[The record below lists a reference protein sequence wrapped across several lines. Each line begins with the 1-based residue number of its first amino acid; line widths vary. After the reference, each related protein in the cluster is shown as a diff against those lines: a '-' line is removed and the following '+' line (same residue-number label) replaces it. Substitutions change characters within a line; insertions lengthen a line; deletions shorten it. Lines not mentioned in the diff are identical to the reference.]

1 MSTTHTSYLAPHTPR
16 LIAIFTPMKNLFV
29 IATGSAGK
37 IRDFAH
43 ILGTDHYEF
52 KTLKDIGFDEEIVED
67 GNSFAENAII
77 KSSVTARWL
86 AKRGMEATVLADDS
100 GLEVFALNGE
110 PGIYSARY
118 SGMHGADLDN
128 NNLLMKNLE
137 GIEDRKAR
145 YFCALSYQTVTKRDA
160 TTDVP
165 ANGTVVGDFIVSE
178 PKIFEGECRGEIN
191 HAPVGD
197 MGFGYDPLFVPDG
210 ETRTFAQMELEEKKA
225 ISHRGNAIRALKK
238 ALGK

>member
-1 MSTTHTSYLAPHTPR
+1 
-16 LIAIFTPMKNLFV
+16 MKHLFV
-29 IATGSAGK
+29 IATASAGK

-77 KSSVTARWL
+77 KSNTTARWL
-86 AKRGMEATVLADDS
+86 AKRGIEATVLADDS

-118 SGMHGADLDN
+118 CGVHGADEDN
-128 NNLLMKNLE
+128 NTLLLKNLA

-145 YFCALSYQTVTKRDA
+145 YFCALSYQTVAPNASGKL
-160 TTDVP
+160 V
-165 ANGTVVGDFIVSE
+165 VSE
-178 PKIFEGECRGEIN
+178 PQIFEGECRGQIN
-191 HAPVGD
+191 YAPVGD

>member
-1 MSTTHTSYLAPHTPR
+1 
-16 LIAIFTPMKNLFV
+16 MKHLFV
-29 IATGSAGK
+29 IATASAGK

-77 KSSVTARWL
+77 KSNTTALWL
-86 AKRGMEATVLADDS
+86 AKRGIEATVLADDS
-100 GLEVFALNGE
+100 GLEVFALSGA

-118 SGMHGADLDN
+118 SGVHGADEDN
-128 NNLLMKNLE
+128 NTLLLKNLA

-145 YFCALSYQTVTKRDA
+145 YFCALSYQTVSPDA
-160 TTDVP
+160 SGKFV
-165 ANGTVVGDFIVSE
+165 VSE
-178 PKIFEGECRGEIN
+178 PQIFEGECRGQIN
-191 HAPVGD
+191 YAPVGD

>member
-1 MSTTHTSYLAPHTPR
+1 
-16 LIAIFTPMKNLFV
+16 MKRLFV

-52 KTLKDIGFDEEIVED
+52 KTLKDIGFDEDIIED
-67 GNSFAENAII
+67 GNTFAENAII
-77 KSSVTARWL
+77 KSNTTAQWL
-86 AKRGMEATVLADDS
+86 AKKSIEATVLADDS

-118 SGMHGADLDN
+118 CGKHGDDEAN
-128 NNLLMKNLE
+128 NVLLMKKLE

-145 YFCALSYQTVTKRDA
+145 YFCALSYQTVTKNEQGEF
-160 TTDVP
+160 VISKP
-165 ANGTVVGDFIVSE
+165 I
-178 PKIFEGECRGEIN
+178 IFEGECRGEIN

-210 ETRTFAQMELEEKKA
+210 ETRTFAQMELEEKKL

>member
-1 MSTTHTSYLAPHTPR
+1 
-16 LIAIFTPMKNLFV
+16 MKHLFV
-29 IATGSAGK
+29 IATASAGK

-77 KSSVTARWL
+77 KSNTTARWL
-86 AKRGMEATVLADDS
+86 AKRGIEATVLADDS

-118 SGMHGADLDN
+118 SGDHGNDGAN
-128 NNLLMKNLE
+128 NDKLMKKLE

-145 YFCALSYQTVTKRDA
+145 YFCALSYQTVSPDA
-160 TTDVP
+160 SGKFV
-165 ANGTVVGDFIVSE
+165 VSE
-178 PKIFEGECRGEIN
+178 PQIFEGECRGQIN
-191 HAPVGD
+191 FAPVGD

>member
-1 MSTTHTSYLAPHTPR
+1 
-16 LIAIFTPMKNLFV
+16 MKHLFV
-29 IATGSAGK
+29 IATASAGK

-52 KTLKDIGFDEEIVED
+52 KTLKDIGFDEEIIED

-77 KSSVTARWL
+77 KSNTTALWL
-86 AKRGMEATVLADDS
+86 AKRGIEATVLADDS
-100 GLEVFALNGE
+100 GLEVFALGGA

-118 SGMHGADLDN
+118 SGVHGADEDN
-128 NNLLMKNLE
+128 NTLLLKNLA

-145 YFCALSYQTVTKRDA
+145 YFCALSYQTVKPCEA
-160 TTDVP
+160 TNAATLNV
-165 ANGTVVGDFIVSE
+165 AGTQVGDFVVSE
-178 PKIFEGECRGEIN
+178 PQIFEGECRGQIN
-191 HAPVGD
+191 YAPVGD

>member
-1 MSTTHTSYLAPHTPR
+1 
-16 LIAIFTPMKNLFV
+16 MKHLFV
-29 IATGSAGK
+29 IATASAGK

-52 KTLKDIGFDEEIVED
+52 KTLKDIGFDEEIIED

-77 KSSVTARWL
+77 KSNTTALWL
-86 AKRGMEATVLADDS
+86 AKRGIEATVLADGS
-100 GLEVFALNGE
+100 GLEVFALGGA

-118 SGMHGADLDN
+118 SGVHGADEDN
-128 NNLLMKNLE
+128 NTLLLKNLA

-145 YFCALSYQTVTKRDA
+145 YFCALSYQTVTRVDA
-160 TTDVP
+160 PVLKG
-165 ANGTVVGDFIVSE
+165 AQQALNGAGTRVGDFIVSE
-178 PKIFEGECRGEIN
+178 PQIFEGECRGNIN
-191 HAPVGD
+191 YAPVGD

>member
-1 MSTTHTSYLAPHTPR
+1 MEFNVKH
-16 LIAIFTPMKNLFV
+16 LFV

-52 KTLKDIGFDEEIVED
+52 QTLKDIGFDGDIVED
-67 GNSFAENAII
+67 GKTFAENAII
-77 KSSVTARWL
+77 KSNTTARWL
-86 AKRGMEATVLADDS
+86 MEQSIEATVLADDS

-118 SGMHGADLDN
+118 SGGHGNDISN
-128 NNLLMKNLE
+128 NELLLKKLE
-137 GIEDRKAR
+137 NIEDRRAR
-145 YFCALSYQTVTKRDA
+145 YFCALSYQTVSQVDGK
-160 TTDVP
+160 
-165 ANGTVVGDFIVSE
+165 FSISE
-178 PKIFEGECRGEIN
+178 PRIFEGECRGTIN
-191 HAPVGD
+191 YAPVGD

-225 ISHRGNAIRALKK
+225 ISHRGNAIRALKA
-238 ALGK
+238 ALVK

>member
-1 MSTTHTSYLAPHTPR
+1 
-16 LIAIFTPMKNLFV
+16 MKKLFV
-29 IATGSAGK
+29 IATASAGK

-52 KTLKDIGFDEEIVED
+52 KTLKDISFDEEIVEN

-77 KSSVTARWL
+77 KSSTTARWL
-86 AKRGMEATVLADDS
+86 AKRNIEATVLADDS
-100 GLEVFALNGE
+100 GLEVFALAGA

-118 SGMHGADLDN
+118 SGVHGADDDN
-128 NNLLMKNLE
+128 NTLLLKNLA
-137 GIEDRKAR
+137 GISDRKAR
-145 YFCALSYQTVTKRDA
+145 YFCALAYQTVSR
-160 TTDVP
+160 
-165 ANGTVVGDFIVSE
+165 NGDGEFVVSE
-178 PKIFEGECRGEIN
+178 PQIFEGECRGNIN
-191 HAPVGD
+191 YAPVGD

>member
-1 MSTTHTSYLAPHTPR
+1 
-16 LIAIFTPMKNLFV
+16 MKHLFV
-29 IATGSAGK
+29 IATASAGK

-52 KTLKDIGFDEEIVED
+52 KTLKDIGFDEEIIEN
-67 GNSFAENAII
+67 GNTFAENAII
-77 KSSVTARWL
+77 KSNTTALWL
-86 AKRGMEATVLADDS
+86 AKRGIEATVLADDS

-118 SGMHGADLDN
+118 CGDHGNDDAN
-128 NNLLMKNLE
+128 NDKLMKKLE
-137 GIEDRKAR
+137 GIEDRRAR
-145 YFCALSYQTVTKRDA
+145 YFCALSYQTVKPSDT
-160 TTDVP
+160 
-165 ANGTVVGDFIVSE
+165 ANGAGTRVGDFVVSE
-178 PKIFEGECRGEIN
+178 PQIFEGECRGNIN

>member
-1 MSTTHTSYLAPHTPR
+1 
-16 LIAIFTPMKNLFV
+16 MKHLFV

-52 KTLKDIGFDEEIVED
+52 KTLKDIGFDEEIIED

-77 KSSVTARWL
+77 KSNTTALWL
-86 AKRGMEATVLADDS
+86 AKRGIEATVLADDS
-100 GLEVFALNGE
+100 GLEVFELGGA

-118 SGMHGADLDN
+118 SGIHGADDDN
-128 NNLLMKNLE
+128 NTLLLKNLA

-145 YFCALSYQTVTKRDA
+145 YFCALSYQTVTPDA
-160 TTDVP
+160 SGKFV
-165 ANGTVVGDFIVSE
+165 VSE
-178 PKIFEGECRGEIN
+178 PKIFEGECRGNIN
-191 HAPVGD
+191 YAPVGD

>member
-1 MSTTHTSYLAPHTPR
+1 
-16 LIAIFTPMKNLFV
+16 MKHLFV
-29 IATGSAGK
+29 IATGNPGK

-43 ILGTDHYEF
+43 ILGTENKEF
-52 KTLKDIGFDEEIVED
+52 KTLKDIGFTDDIVED
-67 GNSFAENAII
+67 GDSFEANAII
-77 KSSVTARWL
+77 KSSTVAKWL
-86 AKRGMEATVLADDS
+86 CEKKIEASVLADDS

-118 SGMHGADLDN
+118 CGKHGDDEAN
-128 NNLLMKNLE
+128 NVKLMQKLK

-145 YFCALSYQTVTKRDA
+145 YFCALSYQTVTKNEQGKF
-160 TTDVP
+160 VISKP
-165 ANGTVVGDFIVSE
+165 I
-178 PKIFEGECRGEIN
+178 IFEGECRGEIN

-210 ETRTFAQMELEEKKA
+210 ETRTFAQMELEEKKV

-238 ALGK
+238 ALGKQKA

>member
-1 MSTTHTSYLAPHTPR
+1 
-16 LIAIFTPMKNLFV
+16 MKRLFV

-52 KTLKDIGFDEEIVED
+52 KTLKDIGFDEDIIED
-67 GNSFAENAII
+67 GNTFAENAII
-77 KSSVTARWL
+77 KSNTTAQWL
-86 AKRGMEATVLADDS
+86 AKKNIEATVLADDS

-118 SGMHGADLDN
+118 CGKHGDDEAN
-128 NNLLMKNLE
+128 NVLLMKKLE

-145 YFCALSYQTVTKRDA
+145 YFCALSYQTVTKNEKGEF
-160 TTDVP
+160 VISKP
-165 ANGTVVGDFIVSE
+165 I
-178 PKIFEGECRGEIN
+178 IFEGECRGEIN

-210 ETRTFAQMELEEKKA
+210 ETRTFAQMELEEKKI

>member
-1 MSTTHTSYLAPHTPR
+1 
-16 LIAIFTPMKNLFV
+16 MKHLFV
-29 IATGSAGK
+29 IATASAGK

-52 KTLKDIGFDEEIVED
+52 KTLKDIGFDEENIED

-77 KSSVTARWL
+77 KSNTTALWL
-86 AKRGMEATVLADDS
+86 AKRGIEATVLADDS
-100 GLEVFALNGE
+100 GLEVFALGGA

-118 SGMHGADLDN
+118 SGVHGADEDN
-128 NNLLMKNLE
+128 NTLLLKNLA

-145 YFCALSYQTVTKRDA
+145 YFCALSYQTVTRVDA
-160 TTDVP
+160 PVL
-165 ANGTVVGDFIVSE
+165 NGAQQALNGAGTRVGDFIVSE
-178 PKIFEGECRGEIN
+178 PQIFEGECRGNIN
-191 HAPVGD
+191 YAPVGD

>member
-1 MSTTHTSYLAPHTPR
+1 
-16 LIAIFTPMKNLFV
+16 MKHLFV
-29 IATGSAGK
+29 IATASAGK

-52 KTLKDIGFDEEIVED
+52 KTLKDIGFDEEIIEN
-67 GNSFAENAII
+67 GNTFAENAII
-77 KSSVTARWL
+77 KSNTTARWL
-86 AKRGMEATVLADDS
+86 AKRGIEATVLADDS
-100 GLEVFALNGE
+100 GLEVFALGGA

-118 SGMHGADLDN
+118 SGIHGADDDN
-128 NNLLMKNLE
+128 NTLLLKNLA

-145 YFCALSYQTVTKRDA
+145 YFCALSYQTVKPYDA
-160 TTDVP
+160 GL
-165 ANGTVVGDFIVSE
+165 NGAGARVGDFVISE
-178 PKIFEGECRGEIN
+178 PQIFEGECRGQIN
-191 HAPVGD
+191 YAPVGD

>member
-1 MSTTHTSYLAPHTPR
+1 
-16 LIAIFTPMKNLFV
+16 MKHLFV
-29 IATGSAGK
+29 IATASAGK

-52 KTLKDIGFDEEIVED
+52 KTLKDIGFDEEIIED

-77 KSSVTARWL
+77 KSNTTALWL
-86 AKRGMEATVLADDS
+86 AKRGIEATVLADDS
-100 GLEVFALNGE
+100 GLEVFALGGA

-118 SGMHGADLDN
+118 SGIHGADEDN
-128 NNLLMKNLE
+128 NTLLLKNLA

-145 YFCALSYQTVTKRDA
+145 YFCALSYQTVTRVDA
-160 TTDVP
+160 PVLKG
-165 ANGTVVGDFIVSE
+165 AQQALNGAGTRVGDFIVSE
-178 PKIFEGECRGEIN
+178 PQIFEGECRGNIN
-191 HAPVGD
+191 YAPVGD

>member
-1 MSTTHTSYLAPHTPR
+1 
-16 LIAIFTPMKNLFV
+16 MKHLFV
-29 IATGSAGK
+29 IATASAGK

-43 ILGTDHYEF
+43 ILGADHYEF

-77 KSSVTARWL
+77 KSNTTARWL
-86 AKRGMEATVLADDS
+86 AKRGIEATVLADDS

-118 SGMHGADLDN
+118 CGVHGADEDN
-128 NNLLMKNLE
+128 NTLLLKNLA

-145 YFCALSYQTVTKRDA
+145 YFCALSYQTVTRVDA
-160 TTDVP
+160 PVL
-165 ANGTVVGDFIVSE
+165 NGATLNGAGTRVGDFVVSE
-178 PKIFEGECRGEIN
+178 PQIFEGECRGQIN
-191 HAPVGD
+191 YAPVGD

-210 ETRTFAQMELEEKKA
+210 ETRTFEQMELEEKKR

>member
-1 MSTTHTSYLAPHTPR
+1 
-16 LIAIFTPMKNLFV
+16 MKHLFV
-29 IATGSAGK
+29 IATASAGK

-52 KTLKDIGFDEEIVED
+52 KTLKDIGFDEEIIEN

-77 KSSVTARWL
+77 KSSTTAAWL
-86 AKRGMEATVLADDS
+86 AKRGIEATVLADDS
-100 GLEVFALNGE
+100 GLEVFALGGA

-118 SGMHGADLDN
+118 SGVHGADDN
-128 NNLLMKNLE
+128 NNTLLLKNLA

-145 YFCALSYQTVTKRDA
+145 YFCALSYQTVKPCDA
-160 TTDVP
+160 ALNNAVL
-165 ANGTVVGDFIVSE
+165 NGAGTRVGDFIVSE
-178 PKIFEGECRGEIN
+178 PQIFEGECRGNIN
-191 HAPVGD
+191 YAPVGD

>member
-1 MSTTHTSYLAPHTPR
+1 
-16 LIAIFTPMKNLFV
+16 MKHLFV

-52 KTLKDIGFDEEIVED
+52 KTLKDIGFDEDIIED
-67 GNSFAENAII
+67 GSTFAENAII
-77 KSSVTARWL
+77 KSNTTAQWL
-86 AKRGMEATVLADDS
+86 AKKNIKATVLADDS

-118 SGMHGADLDN
+118 CGKHGDDEAN
-128 NNLLMKNLE
+128 NVKLMQKL
-137 GIEDRKAR
+137 GDSTDCKAR
-145 YFCALSYQTVTKRDA
+145 YFCALSYQTVTQ
-160 TTDVP
+160 
-165 ANGTVVGDFIVSE
+165 NGNGEFVVSKPV
-178 PKIFEGECRGEIN
+178 IFEGECRGEIN
-191 HAPVGD
+191 HAPIGD

-210 ETRTFAQMELEEKKA
+210 ETRTFAQMELEEKKL

>member
-1 MSTTHTSYLAPHTPR
+1 
-16 LIAIFTPMKNLFV
+16 MKRLFV

-52 KTLKDIGFDEEIVED
+52 KTLKDIGFDEDIIED

-77 KSSVTARWL
+77 KSNTTAQWL
-86 AKRGMEATVLADDS
+86 AKRNIEATVLADDS

-118 SGMHGADLDN
+118 CGKHGDDEAN
-128 NNLLMKNLE
+128 NVKLMQKLE

-145 YFCALSYQTVTKRDA
+145 YFCALSYQTVTKNEQGEF
-160 TTDVP
+160 VISKP
-165 ANGTVVGDFIVSE
+165 I
-178 PKIFEGECRGEIN
+178 IFEGECRGEIN

-197 MGFGYDPLFVPDG
+197 MGKANAVAKSTTLLSATWALATIRCSSRMAKRERLRRWNLKRKRSSAIA
-210 ETRTFAQMELEEKKA
+210 ETPSEL
-225 ISHRGNAIRALKK
+225 
-238 ALGK
+238 

>member
-1 MSTTHTSYLAPHTPR
+1 
-16 LIAIFTPMKNLFV
+16 MKHLFV
-29 IATGSAGK
+29 IATASAGK

-52 KTLKDIGFDEEIVED
+52 KTLKDIGFDEEIIEN

-77 KSSVTARWL
+77 KSNTTALWL
-86 AKRGMEATVLADDS
+86 AKRGIEATVLADDS
-100 GLEVFALNGE
+100 GLEVFALGGA

-118 SGMHGADLDN
+118 SGVHGADDDN
-128 NNLLMKNLE
+128 NTLLLKNLA

-145 YFCALSYQTVTKRDA
+145 YFCALSYQTIKPCDA
-160 TTDVP
+160 ALNNAVL
-165 ANGTVVGDFIVSE
+165 NGAGTRVGDFVVSE
-178 PKIFEGECRGEIN
+178 PQIFEGECRGNIN
-191 HAPVGD
+191 YAPVGD

>member
-1 MSTTHTSYLAPHTPR
+1 
-16 LIAIFTPMKNLFV
+16 MKHLFV
-29 IATGSAGK
+29 IATASAGK

-77 KSSVTARWL
+77 KSNTTARWL
-86 AKRGMEATVLADDS
+86 AKRGIEATVLADDS

-118 SGMHGADLDN
+118 CGDHGNDGAN
-128 NNLLMKNLE
+128 NDKLMKKLE
-137 GIEDRKAR
+137 GIEDRRAR
-145 YFCALSYQTVTKRDA
+145 YFCALSYQTVAPDA
-160 TTDVP
+160 SGKFV
-165 ANGTVVGDFIVSE
+165 VSE
-178 PKIFEGECRGEIN
+178 PQIFEGECRGQIN
-191 HAPVGD
+191 YAPVGD

>member
-1 MSTTHTSYLAPHTPR
+1 
-16 LIAIFTPMKNLFV
+16 MKHLFV
-29 IATGSAGK
+29 IATASAGK

-52 KTLKDIGFDEEIVED
+52 KTLKDIGFDEEIIED

-77 KSSVTARWL
+77 KSNTTALWL
-86 AKRGMEATVLADDS
+86 AKRGIEATVLADDS
-100 GLEVFALNGE
+100 GLEVFALGGA

-118 SGMHGADLDN
+118 SGIHGADDDN
-128 NNLLMKNLE
+128 NTLLLKNLA

-145 YFCALSYQTVTKRDA
+145 YFCALSYQTVTPDA
-160 TTDVP
+160 SGKFV
-165 ANGTVVGDFIVSE
+165 VSE
-178 PKIFEGECRGEIN
+178 PKIFEGECRGNIN
-191 HAPVGD
+191 YAPVGD

-225 ISHRGNAIRALKK
+225 ISHRGNAIRSLKK

>member
-1 MSTTHTSYLAPHTPR
+1 
-16 LIAIFTPMKNLFV
+16 MKHLFV
-29 IATGSAGK
+29 IATASAGK

-67 GNSFAENAII
+67 GHTFAENAII
-77 KSSVTARWL
+77 KSSTTARWL
-86 AKRGMEATVLADDS
+86 AKRGIEATVLADDS

-118 SGMHGADLDN
+118 SGDHGNDGAN
-128 NNLLMKNLE
+128 NDKLMKKLE
-137 GIEDRKAR
+137 GITDRSAR
-145 YFCALSYQTVTKRDA
+145 YFCALSYQTVSPDA
-160 TTDVP
+160 SGKFV
-165 ANGTVVGDFIVSE
+165 VSE
-178 PKIFEGECRGEIN
+178 PQIFEGECRGQIN
-191 HAPVGD
+191 FAPVGD

-238 ALGK
+238 TLGK

>member
-1 MSTTHTSYLAPHTPR
+1 
-16 LIAIFTPMKNLFV
+16 MKNLFV
-29 IATGSAGK
+29 IATASVGK

-77 KSSVTARWL
+77 KSSTTARWL
-86 AKRGMEATVLADDS
+86 AKRGIEATVLADDS
-100 GLEVFALNGE
+100 GLEVFSLAGA

-118 SGMHGADLDN
+118 SGIHGADESN
-128 NNLLMKNLE
+128 NTLLLKNLA
-137 GIEDRKAR
+137 GITDRKAR
-145 YFCALSYQTVTKRDA
+145 YFCALAYQTITRNADGKFV
-160 TTDVP
+160 
-165 ANGTVVGDFIVSE
+165 VSE
-178 PKIFEGECRGEIN
+178 PQIFEGECRGSIN
-191 HAPVGD
+191 YAPVGD

>member
-1 MSTTHTSYLAPHTPR
+1 
-16 LIAIFTPMKNLFV
+16 MKRLFV

-52 KTLKDIGFDEEIVED
+52 KTLKDIGFDEDIIED
-67 GNSFAENAII
+67 GNTFAENAII
-77 KSSVTARWL
+77 KSNTTAQWL
-86 AKRGMEATVLADDS
+86 AKKSIEATVLADDS

-118 SGMHGADLDN
+118 CGKHGDDEAN
-128 NNLLMKNLE
+128 NVLLMKKLE

-145 YFCALSYQTVTKRDA
+145 YFCALSYQTVTKNEKGEF
-160 TTDVP
+160 VISKP
-165 ANGTVVGDFIVSE
+165 I
-178 PKIFEGECRGEIN
+178 IFEGECRGEIN

-210 ETRTFAQMELEEKKA
+210 ETRTFAQMELEEKKL

>member
-1 MSTTHTSYLAPHTPR
+1 
-16 LIAIFTPMKNLFV
+16 MKHLFV
-29 IATGSAGK
+29 IATASAGK

-52 KTLKDIGFDEEIVED
+52 KTLKDIGFDEEIIEN

-77 KSSVTARWL
+77 KSNTTALWL
-86 AKRGMEATVLADDS
+86 AKRGIEATVLADDS
-100 GLEVFALNGE
+100 GLEVFALGGA

-118 SGMHGADLDN
+118 SGVHGADDDN
-128 NNLLMKNLE
+128 NTLLLKNLA

-145 YFCALSYQTVTKRDA
+145 YFCALAYQTVTRVDA
-160 TTDVP
+160 SVL
-165 ANGTVVGDFIVSE
+165 NGAQQALNGAGTRVGDFIVSE
-178 PKIFEGECRGEIN
+178 PQIFEGECRGNIN
-191 HAPVGD
+191 YAPVGD

>member
-1 MSTTHTSYLAPHTPR
+1 
-16 LIAIFTPMKNLFV
+16 MKHLFV
-29 IATGSAGK
+29 IATASAGK

-52 KTLKDIGFDEEIVED
+52 KTLKDIGFDEEIIEN

-77 KSSVTARWL
+77 KSNTTALWL
-86 AKRGMEATVLADDS
+86 AKRGIESTVLADDS
-100 GLEVFALNGE
+100 GLEVFALGGA

-118 SGMHGADLDN
+118 SGVHGADDDN
-128 NNLLMKNLE
+128 NTLLLKNLA

-145 YFCALSYQTVTKRDA
+145 YFCALSYQTVKPCDA
-160 TTDVP
+160 ALNNAVL
-165 ANGTVVGDFIVSE
+165 NGAGTRVGDFVVSE
-178 PKIFEGECRGEIN
+178 PQIFEGECRGNIN
-191 HAPVGD
+191 YAPVGD

>member
-1 MSTTHTSYLAPHTPR
+1 
-16 LIAIFTPMKNLFV
+16 MKHLFV
-29 IATGSAGK
+29 IATASAGK

-52 KTLKDIGFDEEIVED
+52 KTLKDIGFDEEIIED

-77 KSSVTARWL
+77 KSSTTAAWL
-86 AKRGMEATVLADDS
+86 AKREIEATVLADDS
-100 GLEVFALNGE
+100 GLEVFALGGA

-118 SGMHGADLDN
+118 SGVHGADEDN
-128 NNLLMKNLE
+128 NTLLLKNLA

-145 YFCALSYQTVTKRDA
+145 YFCALSYQTVKRVDA
-160 TTDVP
+160 P
-165 ANGTVVGDFIVSE
+165 ILNGATLNGAGTRVGDFVVSE
-178 PKIFEGECRGEIN
+178 PQIFEGECRGQIN
-191 HAPVGD
+191 YAPVGD

>member
-1 MSTTHTSYLAPHTPR
+1 
-16 LIAIFTPMKNLFV
+16 MKHLFV

-52 KTLKDIGFDEEIVED
+52 KTLKDIGFDEEIIED
-67 GNSFAENAII
+67 GKSFAENAII
-77 KSSVTARWL
+77 KSDTTARWL
-86 AKRGMEATVLADDS
+86 AKRNIEATVLADDS

-118 SGMHGADLDN
+118 SGKHGDDN
-128 NNLLMKNLE
+128 ANNDLLMQKLE
-137 GIEDRKAR
+137 NIKDRKAR
-145 YFCALSYQTVTKRDA
+145 YFCALSYQTVTKDA
-160 TTDVP
+160 QGKFEISK
-165 ANGTVVGDFIVSE
+165 AI
-178 PKIFEGECRGEIN
+178 IFEGECRGEIN
-191 HAPVGD
+191 YAPVGD

-210 ETRTFAQMELEEKKA
+210 ETRTFAQMELEEKKL

-238 ALGK
+238 ALNK

>member
-1 MSTTHTSYLAPHTPR
+1 
-16 LIAIFTPMKNLFV
+16 MKHLFV
-29 IATGSAGK
+29 IATASAGK

-77 KSSVTARWL
+77 KSNTTARWL
-86 AKRGMEATVLADDS
+86 AKRGIEATVLADDS

-118 SGMHGADLDN
+118 CGDHGNDGAN
-128 NNLLMKNLE
+128 NDKLMKKLE
-137 GIEDRKAR
+137 GIKDRRAR
-145 YFCALSYQTVTKRDA
+145 YFCALSYQTVKRVDTPILNGA
-160 TTDVP
+160 TL
-165 ANGTVVGDFIVSE
+165 NGAGTRVGDFVVSE
-178 PKIFEGECRGEIN
+178 PQIFEGECRGQIN
-191 HAPVGD
+191 FAPVGD

>member
-1 MSTTHTSYLAPHTPR
+1 
-16 LIAIFTPMKNLFV
+16 MKHLFV
-29 IATGSAGK
+29 IATASAGK

-67 GNSFAENAII
+67 GHTFAENAII
-77 KSSVTARWL
+77 KSSTTARWL
-86 AKRGMEATVLADDS
+86 AKRGIEATVLADDS
-100 GLEVFALNGE
+100 GLEVFALDGE

-118 SGMHGADLDN
+118 SGDHGNDGAN
-128 NNLLMKNLE
+128 NTLLLKNLA

-145 YFCALSYQTVTKRDA
+145 YFCALSYQTVSPDA
-160 TTDVP
+160 SGKFV
-165 ANGTVVGDFIVSE
+165 VSE
-178 PKIFEGECRGEIN
+178 PQIFEGECRGQIN
-191 HAPVGD
+191 FAPVGD